1 MTPAGKRRL
10 LVVCAAVAVAAVTG
24 WILWTRSDAYQR
36 RSAFARGAQL
46 VARHPAMPPAVI
58 AAWFGAAAVYD
69 RKAAVQALQTVPA
82 GAAREQSVSAMA
94 RSLLSAG
101 HTIDA
106 LAVAGE
112 ISDAGTLATLLKDLA
127 ARLVSTTEPP
137 GGELAAEIKRL
148 ADQEREPAIG
158 STMLATLTSGL
169 AALGAGQAA
178 ATVAHQVP
186 DPGEQAATLLALSRR
201 FNDEGNATEASAA
214 RREALAAA
222 HRIAAPRQRLAVAMQ
237 LLVAYYEAG
246 ELPLAKSA
254 LTAATSAAAAL
265 PDAGSRVEFLPV
277 FARALERAGDPAA
290 AQAAVTQA
298 LAAARALPQPSD
310 RAAAYARIVGLSRDP
325 AQLDSIVRDIEKL
338 PPDTASATM
347 SAAARSF
354 AAIGQLRKA
363 RELSQKCV
371 SPADEL
377 AATAAILRAW

>member
-10 LVVCAAVAVAAVTG
+10 LVVGAAAAAAAVTG
-24 WILWTRSDAYQR
+24 WILWIRSDAYQR

-46 VARHPAMPPAVI
+46 VARHPAMPPALI
-58 AAWFGAAAVYD
+58 ADWFGAAAVYD

-127 ARLVSTTEPP
+127 ARLVSTPEQP

-148 ADQEREPAIG
+148 AEQEREPAIA
-158 STMLATLTSGL
+158 STMLGTLTSGL

-178 ATVAHQVP
+178 AAVAHQVP

-201 FNDEGNATEASAA
+201 FNDAGNAAEANAA
-214 RREALAAA
+214 RREAVAAA
-222 HRIAAPRQRLAVAMQ
+222 QRIAAPRQRLAVAMQ
-237 LLVAYYEAG
+237 LLVAFYEAG
-246 ELPLAKSA
+246 ELPLARSA
-254 LTAATSAAAAL
+254 LTAATGAAAAL
-265 PDAGSRVEFLPV
+265 PDPASRVEFLPV

-290 AQAAVTQA
+290 AQAAITQA
-298 LAAARALPQPSD
+298 LTAARALPQPSD

-325 AQLDSIVRDIEKL
+325 VQLDEVVRER
-338 PPDTASATM
+338 PTM
-347 SAAARSF
+347 
-354 AAIGQLRKA
+354 
-363 RELSQKCV
+363 
-371 SPADEL
+371 
-377 AATAAILRAW
+377 RA